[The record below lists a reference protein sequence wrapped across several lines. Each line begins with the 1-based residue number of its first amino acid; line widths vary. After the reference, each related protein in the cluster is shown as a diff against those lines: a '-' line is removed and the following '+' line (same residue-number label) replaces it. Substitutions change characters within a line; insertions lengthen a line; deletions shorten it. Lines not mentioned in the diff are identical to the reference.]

1 MNDENFISGGV
12 TNDAP
17 NLIVKLED
25 ANGINTASGI
35 GHDLIAVLD
44 GDQANPFKLNDYYQA
59 DVDNYTKGTASFK
72 LRDLEDGLH
81 TLSVKAWDTYNNSS
95 IQEINLSTNKL
106 VWDSSLI
113 IIFSFKGIVL
123 PFMS

>member
-35 GHDLIAVLD
+35 GHDLVAILD

-59 DVDNYTKGTASFK
+59 DVDNYTQ
-72 LRDLEDGLH
+72 R
-81 TLSVKAWDTYNNSS
+81 NSKFQAKRS
-95 IQEINLSTNKL
+95 
-106 VWDSSLI
+106 
-113 IIFSFKGIVL
+113 
-123 PFMS
+123 